1 MWQELALAKELE
13 VLALAKE
20 LVELA
25 LAKELDLESPEDLEA
40 ALESVEVNTSLQEAV
55 QYA

>member
-1 MWQELALAKELE
+1 MWQEWALAKELE

-40 ALESVEVNTSLQEAV
+40 ALELVEVNTSLQKAV